1 MEIKHE
7 NVQNPDTNASTGART
22 SRSKRGGC
30 GESRGAGEQVDP
42 CLVSKGDTDNVAN

>member
-22 SRSKRGGC
+22 CVHKKETERERGREGERARAGRSLSG
-30 GESRGAGEQVDP
+30 
-42 CLVSKGDTDNVAN
+42 